1 MSDYNQNELKVV
13 NEAKNQQHP
22 FHLLSSSRLP
32 IFMAAFA
39 GGLAITVIV
48 KLQNVSNLSK
58 FLFVGQGIM
67 EPFFSVAGALP
78 STELPDTIVDAR
90 ILQFLTFIVLTM

>member
-1 MSDYNQNELKVV
+1 MSDNTELLISNK
-13 NEAKNQQHP
+13 AKNQQHP

-39 GGLAITVIV
+39 GGLALTVVV
-48 KLQNVSNLSK
+48 KLQNIYNVAK
-58 FLFVGQGIM
+58 FSTVAAYIM

-78 STELPDTIVDAR
+78 STELPDSIIDTRIV
-90 ILQFLTFIVLTM
+90 QFLTLIILTM

>member
-1 MSDYNQNELKVV
+1 
-13 NEAKNQQHP
+13 
-22 FHLLSSSRLP
+22 
-32 IFMAAFA
+32 MAAFA
-39 GGLAITVIV
+39 GGLAITVII

-58 FLFVGQGIM
+58 FLTVGASIM

-90 ILQFLTFIVLTM
+90 IVQFLTLIILTM